1 MKKRLVQMFCLLLC
15 ALLLPLGVSTARAEE
30 QAPSVRVLLRR
41 LGLTDRADLILDGV
55 YTASVEGKV
64 LMGFPV
70 NAEVTVTIRSGE
82 LYLFYEGMSLQLGDE
97 VTFIRNASGGDDART
112 GIRFENNGGLYPG
125 DLRLTIADGK
135 LYPVCTMSV
144 EDYLLGV
151 VPYEMSEYFPLEAL
165 KAQAVCARTYALN
178 KLGSN
183 RDYDVVD
190 TTNDQVF
197 KGVNHAYSNAKRAV
211 KETAGVVGT
220 YKGKL
225 AICYYSASNGGQT
238 ELVQNVWSGR
248 GDWDYYDMVDDP
260 YDVENPES
268 VVRRARIAKNGDVRE
283 EFKAILFSYVLPEML
298 RQGYI
303 ASAEHFRI
311 DEITAMSLGAPAFD
325 EPSRS
330 YTELTL
336 TFNWSGK
343 KWMEPDVSTTPV
355 PEDDEEEFYF
365 FATPEP
371 TLTATPTA
379 TAEASPT
386 PAPTTT
392 LSDFIPSEKEIT
404 VTVDIF
410 PEVIDVL
417 LLSVYGADNEMLTIQ
432 ETDTHFIL
440 EARRYGHGVGM
451 SQRGAQW
458 MAGKYGK
465 TYKEIMKFYY
475 PGLTLSKVD
484 AGETILPTAP
494 ADLAATLAPPATPT
508 PRPTLM
514 PATMTDDLPEGAYLA
529 AVTEID
535 DDSSLNLRAEPSQG
549 AEILRRLY
557 KYQQLIV
564 LGPAAEEGWVHV
576 KTDVIEGYVMASFI
590 TPVEDAAEAVS
601 ATPAPPT
608 PDVTPSPTPEA
619 TQE

>member
-1 MKKRLVQMFCLLLC
+1 MKKRLVQLICLFLC
-15 ALLLPLGVSTARAEE
+15 IALLPLTASAAPQEE
-30 QAPSVRVLLRR
+30 AAPNVRVLLRR

-55 YTASVEGKV
+55 YTASVGGKV
-64 LMGFPV
+64 LMSFPV
-70 NAEVTVTIRSGE
+70 NAEVTVAIRSGE
-82 LYLFYEGMSLQLGDE
+82 LYLFYEGLSMHLGDE
-97 VTFIRNASGGDDART
+97 VTFVRNSSGGDDERT
-112 GIRFENNGGLYPG
+112 GIRFEKNGGLYPG
-125 DLRLTIADGK
+125 DLALKIKDGI

-178 KLGSN
+178 KLGAN
-183 RDYDVVD
+183 ADYDVVD

-197 KGVNHAYSNAKRAV
+197 KGVNHNYVNAKRAV
-211 KETAGVVGT
+211 QETAGVVGT

-248 GDWDYYDMVDDP
+248 GDWDYYAMVDDP

-268 VVRRARIAKNGDVRE
+268 VVRTARIAKNGDIRE
-283 EFKAILFSYVLPEML
+283 GFKAILFSYVLPEMV
-298 RQGYI
+298 RQGYSP
-303 ASAEHFRI
+303 AAENFRI
-311 DEITAMSLGAPAFD
+311 DEITEMSLGAPAHD

-336 TFNWSGK
+336 TFSWSGR
-343 KWMEPDVSTTPV
+343 KWLEPDLSTPV
-355 PEDDEEEFYF
+355 PEIEDEEEFYF

-371 TLTATPTA
+371 TATATPTA
-379 TAEASPT
+379 IPEASPT
-386 PAPTTT
+386 PAPTAT
-392 LSDFIPSEKEIT
+392 LSDFIPAAEPIT

-410 PEVIDVL
+410 PEVIDEL
-417 LLSVYGADNEMLTIQ
+417 LLSVYGADNEMLTIE
-432 ETDTHFIL
+432 ETDTHFII

-458 MAGKYGK
+458 MAGQYGK
-465 TYKEIMKFYY
+465 TYTEIMAFYY

-484 AGETILPTAP
+484 AGTPVLPTTP

-514 PATMTDDLPEGAYLA
+514 PVSTADMPEGAYLA
-529 AVTEID
+529 AVTEIA
-535 DDSSLNLRAEPSQG
+535 DDSSLNLRQEPSQG
-549 AEILRRLY
+549 ADVLRRLY
-557 KYQQLIV
+557 KNQQLIV
-564 LGPAAEEGWVHV
+564 LESCEDPAWVKV
-576 KTDVIEGYVMASFI
+576 KTDVIEGYVMVSFI
-590 TPVEDAAEAVS
+590 TPVEDAE
-601 ATPAPPT
+601 ATPAPTPAPT
-608 PDVTPSPTPEA
+608 PGFTEEPGE
-619 TQE
+619 

>member
-1 MKKRLVQMFCLLLC
+1 MKKRLVQLLVLLLC
-15 ALLLPLGVSTARAEE
+15 VALLPFGASAASAEDP
-30 QAPSVRVLLRR
+30 APSVRVLLRR
-41 LGLTDRADLILDGV
+41 LELTDRADLLLDGV
-55 YTASVEGKV
+55 YTAQVDERV

-70 NAEVTVTIRSGE
+70 NAEVTVAIRSGE
-82 LYLFYEGMSLQLGDE
+82 LYLFYEGMSLLLGDE
-97 VTFIRNASGGDDART
+97 VTFIRNASGGDDGRT
-112 GIRFENNGGLYPG
+112 GIRFEENGGLYPG
-125 DLRLTIADGK
+125 DLSLKIVDGK

-178 KLGSN
+178 KLGSG

-197 KGVNHAYSNAKRAV
+197 KGVNHAYTNAKRAV
-211 KETAGVVGT
+211 EETAGVVGT

-248 GDWDYYDMVDDP
+248 GDWDYYAMVDDP

-268 VVRRARIAKNGDVRE
+268 VVRRARIAKNGDIRE
-283 EFKAILFSYVLPEML
+283 EFKAILFSYTLPEML
-298 RQGYI
+298 RQGYV

-336 TFNWSGK
+336 TYKWSGK
-343 KWMEPDVSTTPV
+343 KWVEPEGLSTPV
-355 PEDDEEEFYF
+355 PAEDEEEFYF

-379 TAEASPT
+379 TPETSPT

-392 LSDFIPSEKEIT
+392 ISGFLPAEEEIT

-417 LLSVYGADNEMLTIQ
+417 LLSVYGADNEMLTIL

-458 MAGKYGK
+458 MASKYGK
-465 TYKEIMKFYY
+465 SYKEIMAFYY
-475 PGLTLSKVD
+475 PGLTLSKVE

-514 PATMTDDLPEGAYLA
+514 PTTVTDGLPEGAYLA

-535 DDSSLNLRAEPSQG
+535 DDSSLNLRQEPSQG

-557 KYQQLIV
+557 KHQRLIV

-590 TPVEDAAEAVS
+590 TPVENAAEEVS
-601 ATPAPPT
+601 ATPAPP
-608 PDVTPSPTPEA
+608 SPTPEA
-619 TQE
+619 EQE